1 MKKILLSVLILASG
15 SAWADFVGVRATGGI
30 FDYSVSGTIRDSAAT
45 SDTIDLKN
53 DMGLKGKKEFSG
65 FIYIEHP
72 IPVIPNI
79 RLGTTNLKL
88 EGTGSFTANFNGASF
103 TTTTVTDLDLSHT
116 DVGLYYE
123 IIDTGFDVDVGLNFK
138 MFKGHAMLTSGA
150 TTATQKIDA
159 TVPMLYASVNIPI
172 PITGFSVGADLSG
185 VSVNKNK
192 ITDSLV
198 RIRYQTDYHF
208 GVEAGYRSL
217 QLKLENTTDQL
228 YADIK
233 VKGPYLNLFL
243 YF

>member
-1 MKKILLSVLILASG
+1 MKKMLLMILVLVSS
-15 SAWADFVGVRATGGI
+15 SAWADFAGVRASGGI
-30 FDYSVSGTIRDSAAT
+30 FDYSITGTIRDSAVT
-45 SDTIDLKN
+45 TDNIDLKT

-72 IPVIPNI
+72 VPVIPNI

-88 EGTGSFTANFNGASF
+88 EGLGTITQTFN
-103 TTTTVTDLDLSHT
+103 TVTFTSTVTSNLDLSHT

-123 IIDTGFDVDVGLNFK
+123 IIDSGFDLDLGLNFK
-138 MFKGHAMLTSGA
+138 MFNGKAYLTDGTN
-150 TTATQKIDA
+150 TTTQKINA

-172 PITGFSVGADLSG
+172 PITGISIGADVSG
-185 VSVNKNK
+185 IAVNKNK
-192 ITDSLV
+192 MTDSLV
-198 RIRYQTDYHF
+198 RIRYQTDFHF

-228 YADIK
+228 YSDIK
-233 VKGPYLNLFL
+233 IKGPYLNLFL